1 MSSDFY
7 SYLPERA
14 IAKCASLIA
23 GHKVVIHVVRNRKT
37 KHGDFRVQPKR
48 PVSIT
53 INAMENPYRFL
64 LTFLHEWA
72 HYKVFT
78 SYTFRKK
85 PHGKDW
91 KSAFQQMVAPFLEG
105 DIFPE
110 SLLIPLKK
118 HMQNARAT
126 FDADANLSMALRAFD
141 PPNNKKCIFE
151 LEQGA
156 LFNAQDG
163 RVFSKDAKRRTRF
176 ICTCVKTKKQYLFP
190 PFVEVSPL

>member
-7 SYLPERA
+7 LYLPETA
-14 IAKCASLIA
+14 IAKCAVLVA
-23 GHKVVIHVVRNRKT
+23 GHKVVIHVVRDRKT
-37 KHGDFRVQPKR
+37 KHGDFRVQPKK
-48 PVSIT
+48 PVLIT

-72 HYKVFT
+72 HYKVF
-78 SYTFRKK
+78 SSFTFKKK
-85 PHGKDW
+85 PHGKEW

-110 SLLIPLKK
+110 SLLIPLKH
-118 HMQNARAT
+118 HMQNAKAT
-126 FDADANLSMALRAFD
+126 FAADANLTMALREFD

-151 LEQGA
+151 LEQGT

-163 RVFSKDAKRRTRF
+163 RVFSKYAKRRTRF
-176 ICTCVKTKKQYLFP
+176 VCTCVKTKKQYLFP
-190 PFVEVSPL
+190 PFVEVSPI

>member
-1 MSSDFY
+1 MSTDFY

-14 IAKCASLIA
+14 IAKCTSLIA

-85 PHGKDW
+85 PHGKEW

-110 SLLIPLKK
+110 SLLKPLKK

-126 FDADANLSMALRAFD
+126 FAADANLSMALRAFD

-151 LEQGA
+151 LEQGT

-176 ICTCVKTKKQYLFP
+176 VCTCVKTKKQYLFP
-190 PFVEVSPL
+190 PFVEVSPI

>member
-23 GHKVVIHVVRNRKT
+23 GHKVVIHVVRTRKT

-85 PHGKDW
+85 PHGKEW

-126 FDADANLSMALRAFD
+126 FAADANLSMALRAFD

-176 ICTCVKTKKQYLFP
+176 VCTCVKTKKQYLFP
-190 PFVEVSPL
+190 LFVEVSPL

>member
-85 PHGKDW
+85 PHGKEW
-91 KSAFQQMVAPFLEG
+91 KSAFQQMVATFLEG

-126 FDADANLSMALRAFD
+126 FAADANLSMALRAFD

-176 ICTCVKTKKQYLFP
+176 VCTCVKTKKQYLFP

>member
-23 GHKVVIHVVRNRKT
+23 GHKVLIRVVRNRKT

-78 SYTFRKK
+78 CYTFRKK
-85 PHGKDW
+85 PHGKEW

-126 FDADANLSMALRAFD
+126 FAADANLSMALRAFD

-176 ICTCVKTKKQYLFP
+176 VCTCVKTKKQYLFP

>member
-7 SYLPERA
+7 SYLPQRA

-48 PVSIT
+48 SASIT

-78 SYTFRKK
+78 FYTIRKK
-85 PHGKDW
+85 PHGKEW
-91 KSAFQQMVAPFLEG
+91 KSAYQQMVTPFLEG

-126 FDADANLSMALRAFD
+126 FDADANLSMALREFD

-163 RVFSKDAKRRTRF
+163 RVFSKNAKRRTRF
-176 ICTCVKTKKQYLFP
+176 VCTCVKTKKQYLFP